1 MNKKWELVSLK
12 YSQDLAQ
19 FLMTTNQKID
29 QECEC
34 GKDQEEKDP
43 KSPFIYQLWD
53 LISHVKDYWLYHEN
67 NVYVLLIITS
77 QSIYYRSNMDFLYKA
92 SHMGVTCLHV

>member
-43 KSPFIYQLWD
+43 KSPFIYQL
-53 LISHVKDYWLYHEN
+53 
-67 NVYVLLIITS
+67 
-77 QSIYYRSNMDFLYKA
+77 
-92 SHMGVTCLHV
+92 